1 MMTYLLGDMA
11 YRAFKG
17 ATPEERMVALKQL
30 GYILGVQVLVA
41 GALSLPGLEIIKAG
55 FLIASMLGVGG
66 GWDEVEEKL
75 RKALDEAV
83 GKPFGQMISSGVL
96 TRLGG
101 YGIDVSQRMSLA
113 DMWLFGEP
121 KSDTSEGTQAY
132 LFRQTVGA
140 PGGYVMDVIEGLR
153 LMVHEGEYAKG
164 FGKVLPAKFAADTAK
179 ALHGKSESAYERDA
193 DKKTVSG
200 YGEVAANVFGFKTA
214 RQAEVSRR
222 TGVNIRER
230 KDMEKEQKKL
240 ANAYFNA
247 RTKGDQMK
255 AIARN
260 IEFNATLETPA
271 QKRRFQL
278 PTKPRELRTAQ

>member
-1 MMTYLLGDMA
+1 
-11 YRAFKG
+11 
-17 ATPEERMVALKQL
+17 
-30 GYILGVQVLVA
+30 
-41 GALSLPGLEIIKAG
+41 
-55 FLIASMLGVGG
+55 MLGVGG

-230 KDMEKEQKKL
+230 KDMEKEQKRL